1 MAELRGVEAEQHQ
14 VPGGQPQAL
23 KFPQRCSTA
32 TAVTRDFPL
41 ARHILG

>member
-14 VPGGQPQAL
+14 VPGAQPQAL

-32 TAVTRDFPL
+32 TEVTRDFPL

>member
-1 MAELRGVEAEQHQ
+1 MAKPHGAEAEQHQ

-23 KFPQRCSTA
+23 KFPQCCSTA
-32 TAVTRDFPL
+32 TAVTRDCPL